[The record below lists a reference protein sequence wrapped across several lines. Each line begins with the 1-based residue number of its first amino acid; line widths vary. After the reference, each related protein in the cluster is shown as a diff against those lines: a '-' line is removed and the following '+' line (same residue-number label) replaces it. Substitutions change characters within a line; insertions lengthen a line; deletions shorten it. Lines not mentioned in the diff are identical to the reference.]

1 MPGAFSSGKNAW
13 GECDVCGQTFRLHAL
28 RALTVNGTQ
37 TNTLACPPCWNED
50 HPQYF
55 VNRLDMTDP
64 QALLNPRPVG
74 NLEEQ
79 REIDFTPDYYI
90 VLGRNPYP

>member
-1 MPGAFSSGKNAW
+1 MPGAFASGKHALA
-13 GECDVCGQTFRLHAL
+13 ECDVCGRSVKYTSLKAL
-28 RALTVNGTQ
+28 VVNSTQ
-37 TNTLACPPCWNED
+37 TNTLACEACWNPD
-50 HPQYF
+50 HPQYQ
-55 VNRLDMTDP
+55 VNKLDMTDP

-90 VLGRNPYP
+90 VLGPTAYP

>member
-1 MPGAFSSGKNAW
+1 MPGAFASGKNAW
-13 GECDVCGQTFRLHAL
+13 AECDVCGRSVRYASL
-28 RALTVNGTQ
+28 RPLTVNMTQ
-37 TNTLACPPCWNED
+37 TNTLACRACWNED
-50 HPQYF
+50 HPQYQ

-74 NLEEQ
+74 NLQEQ

-90 VLGRNPYP
+90 LLGPNPYP